1 MSFYEG
7 VCQPQGLE
15 GWDSECRTRERL
27 VGRVGSVKG
36 RETEVD
42 IRQCGFLCFYDL

>member
-15 GWDSECRTRERL
+15 GWDSECRTRERI
-27 VGRVGSVKG
+27 VGEG
-36 RETEVD
+36 RE
-42 IRQCGFLCFYDL
+42 RQGKRD